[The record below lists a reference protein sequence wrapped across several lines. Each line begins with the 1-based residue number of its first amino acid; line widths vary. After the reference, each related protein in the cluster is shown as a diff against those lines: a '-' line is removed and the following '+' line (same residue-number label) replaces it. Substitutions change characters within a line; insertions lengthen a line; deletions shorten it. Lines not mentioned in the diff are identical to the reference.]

1 MAFKNGLSERLD
13 ELRFT
18 SPRSPKSDAPFS
30 AYTPLPP
37 GQSSLMSA
45 FQPRP
50 STDARTHMPRRFT
63 TDASKF
69 SSWSFLNQLSSESGD
84 PLSSVSS
91 LLIDNHVGGVC
102 TVRA

>member
-13 ELRFT
+13 ELRFA

-30 AYTPLPP
+30 AYTPLSP

-50 STDARTHMPRRFT
+50 STDVRTHMPRRFT

-69 SSWSFLNQLSSESGD
+69 SSWSFLNQLSSDSGD
-84 PLSSVSS
+84 PLTSVSS
-91 LLIDNHVGGVC
+91 LPGDFYVCGWGVH
-102 TVRA
+102 